1 MFFLFNWQIF
11 LRWSLSL
18 LIPKEERKALSQK
31 CHEHLFFNEKIN
43 KANAC
48 LKVAMRTRG
57 WLECCVYFRGNKKD
71 TTTLTL
77 YQYCYRISRPEV
89 FLKVDLLKTLGKF
102 PQKTLVM
109 KYINNNVASIPLP
122 IFFKVDLTTSVFLRV
137 FQKFQDTYS
146 VESLGA
152 TVSVDTLKHIQVI
165 NLVFSLMSSLHK
177 KKSFLLVI
185 SSVNSKKEKETQQY
199 SPSKETMF
207 VA

>member
-1 MFFLFNWQIF
+1 
-11 LRWSLSL
+11 
-18 LIPKEERKALSQK
+18 
-31 CHEHLFFNEKIN
+31 
-43 KANAC
+43 
-48 LKVAMRTRG
+48 MRTRG

-207 VA
+207 VAQFTLNLKKYLDKENFKMLKKKLITCTENGKKIKLQFECFENVDGH